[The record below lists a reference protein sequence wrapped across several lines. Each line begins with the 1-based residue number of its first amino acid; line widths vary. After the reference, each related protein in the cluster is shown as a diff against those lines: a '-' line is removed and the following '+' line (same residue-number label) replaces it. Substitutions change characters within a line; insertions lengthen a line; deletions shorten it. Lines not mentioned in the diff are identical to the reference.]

1 MNKWFKYSISAIVFA
16 FIATFAMSDAT
27 FAQATTDDGT
37 AVTEDGR
44 RGRGRANN
52 AGRQLRLTQEEKQA
66 LAADALGMSVE
77 EMEAA
82 KEALQ
87 AAMQAAKIAKIQDA
101 VAAGELTQ
109 EEADAM
115 IERIENRGE
124 GDGERSRGQGR
135 GQGRRG
141 GSRGAGVDLRLTQE
155 EKDALKSE
163 AYGLSIEE
171 LDTAMEAAKAAMQA
185 AQIEKVQAVVA
196 AGELTQEEAD
206 AIIERM
212 ESRGERD
219 GGDAGRGERGRRGG
233 RR

>member
-44 RGRGRANN
+44 RGRG
-52 AGRQLRLTQEEKQA
+52 
-66 LAADALGMSVE
+66 
-77 EMEAA
+77 
-82 KEALQ
+82 
-87 AAMQAAKIAKIQDA
+87 IAKIQDA